1 MSNAQILSS
10 ILTFVRQIEPFYV
23 LGVIGVGLVTNS
35 LSFLVFACKKLNF
48 EHANHILA
56 SIAVSDNLF
65 LLSLLVV
72 NLGIF
77 RINAINQWEPLC
89 KLTVY
94 SGYVSSFVSVWLV
107 VWFTFERFVAVV
119 FPLRALQF
127 GRQRPCI
134 LVIVLV
140 GAALYSLTLVTSG
153 IEQIDGHQLC
163 VTLLDWYGVMA
174 VFSLLDTTI
183 TMFLPFLIISSLNC
197 LIIIKLLRSR
207 PDRLNGSIDSNN
219 LTTTTYRTTLSA
231 SVQFSM
237 RRTQSEPFESICHIT
252 RPLSSSVP
260 ACQEYS
266 FARPLLEQPAGLG
279 QVPVGIIARNLRQRR
294 AYERTTQMLI
304 LISAAF
310 LILNTPMIL
319 LKLRYFAQ
327 HYLISEPNQ
336 LNVDE
341 SSVNETVKFD
351 TNVSRSQ
358 IDELAERIACYM
370 YYFNHSINFFL
381 YSLSGSKFR
390 EKIFTRFSHSCT
402 NFHLPA

>member
-1 MSNAQILSS
+1 MLNFL
-10 ILTFVRQIEPFYV
+10 RQIEWA
-23 LGVIGVGLVTNS
+23 GVIGVGLVTNS

-183 TMFLPFLIISSLNC
+183 TMFLPFTLILVLNS
-197 LIIIKLLRSR
+197 IIIINLFPFKTKSRNSASEPSR
-207 PDRLNGSIDSNN
+207 PSSTRKCEISVSSNSRRNKLSISAIPK
-219 LTTTTYRTTLSA
+219 LTLKKRRKKYSRTTK
-231 SVQFSM
+231 M
-237 RRTQSEPFESICHIT
+237 
-252 RPLSSSVP
+252 
-260 ACQEYS
+260 
-266 FARPLLEQPAGLG
+266 LL
-279 QVPVGIIARNLRQRR
+279 
-294 AYERTTQMLI
+294 
-304 LISAAF
+304 LISTTF
-310 LILNTPMIL
+310 LFLNFPTAL
-319 LKLRYFAQ
+319 VKLFYF
-327 HYLISEPNQ
+327 
-336 LNVDE
+336 VDAVKIQTKL
-341 SSVNETVKFD
+341 VNETHHEKIEIGH
-351 TNVSRSQ
+351 RE
-358 IDELAERIACYM
+358 ELFERIACFTFYL
-370 YYFNHSINFFL
+370 NHSINFFL
-381 YSLSGSKFR
+381 YSFNGLHLSKVIVAFFR
-390 EKIFTRFSHSCT
+390 RRPTA
-402 NFHLPA
+402 L